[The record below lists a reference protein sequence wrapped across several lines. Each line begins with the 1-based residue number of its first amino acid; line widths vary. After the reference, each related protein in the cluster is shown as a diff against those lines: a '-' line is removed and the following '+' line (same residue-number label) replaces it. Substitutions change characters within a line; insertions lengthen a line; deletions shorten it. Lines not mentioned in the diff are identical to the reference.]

1 MSADILV
8 QSPRK
13 LAIFGIQNSIYGK
26 KVFQKRFS
34 YYKNNTIERCS
45 AVIRGMVN
53 TPEAMS
59 SHARGKMWDEEKR
72 EWVNEPT
79 MAMIESDPVV
89 DEARKRYLNAAAH
102 RGGQVPTDDAEDYY
116 GLLQV
121 CFNMNTFNLLHVH
134 FTALFYCIFSSIQV
148 YFPARS
154 F

>member
-1 MSADILV
+1 M
-8 QSPRK
+8 
-13 LAIFGIQNSIYGK
+13 

-34 YYKNNTIERCS
+34 YDENNTVGRCV

-59 SHARGKMWDEEKR
+59 SHARGKMWDDEKR

-102 RGGQVPTDDAEDYY
+102 RGGQVPTDDSEDYY

-121 CFNMNTFNLLHVH
+121 RFNMNTSNLFQVH
-134 FTALFYCIFSSIQV
+134 FTALFNCIFSLIQV
-148 YFPARS
+148 YFAAHL